1 MIGTPMLAEVEAGA
15 ILRVVGQRTDWF
27 RVELEKDRFGWVPAA
42 AVKLRPKPAA
52 TSVHPPMLLQF
63 QAPFIDIKAGPSITD
78 QPTINISGVVS
89 DDHLVKD
96 LYIFVENESSPFNPQ
111 SVKRAYESID
121 LMSSPF
127 SAEIPLRPGYNRI
140 LVVARDNDKAT
151 TSEVSHIYRSKSANA
166 P

>member
-1 MIGTPMLAEVEAGA
+1 M
-15 ILRVVGQRTDWF
+15 
-27 RVELEKDRFGWVPAA
+27 
-42 AVKLRPKPAA
+42 
-52 TSVHPPMLLQF
+52 
-63 QAPFIDIKAGPSITD
+63 
-78 QPTINISGVVS
+78 
-89 DDHLVKD
+89 
-96 LYIFVENESSPFNPQ
+96 ENESSPFTPQ

-140 LVVARDNDKAT
+140 LLIARDNDKAT